1 MTIGNLLRG
10 DLILHPIPATGERAM
25 TVQEPPAALPEG
37 VAAGVG
43 AKHRPQMRRPEQ
55 LAMAAVAVIDE
66 IEEIGELLTGRDRI

>member
-10 DLILHPIPATGERAM
+10 DLISLPIPATGQRGM

-43 AKHRPQMRRPEQ
+43 AKHRPQMGRPEQ
-55 LAMAAVAVIDE
+55 FPMAAVAVIDE
-66 IEEIGELLTGRDRI
+66 IEEIGELLTWRDRI